1 MADGSSQGGVVT
13 PKQDKH
19 LALQGDDTYIS
30 TTTRTTLDSESHAPT
45 PYLPAHEESSAAPMA
60 SDRDPLRPAQDSV
73 STGHHGPQ
81 PAGRPTGGAQE
92 WRLNNNIN
100 SQDITPSGDRCN
112 NLISLFAPFPFFNF

>member
-60 SDRDPLRPAQDSV
+60 SDRDPLRTAQDSV
-73 STGHHGPQ
+73 ST
-81 PAGRPTGGAQE
+81 
-92 WRLNNNIN
+92 
-100 SQDITPSGDRCN
+100 QDIMPWTTTGREAHRWGTRVEVKQQHQLSRHH
-112 NLISLFAPFPFFNF
+112 PFRGLL

>member
-1 MADGSSQGGVVT
+1 MVA
-13 PKQDKH
+13 PKGEWVPPSRTR
-19 LALQGDDTYIS
+19 LALQGDDTYTS
-30 TTTRTTLDSESHAPT
+30 THHKDHPGLGQAPPT
-45 PYLPAHEESSAAPMA
+45 PYLPAHGESSAAPMA
-60 SDRDPLRPAQDSV
+60 SDRDPLRTAQDSV

>member
-1 MADGSSQGGVVT
+1 MTLTSAPPQGPPWTRRVT
-13 PKQDKH
+13 
-19 LALQGDDTYIS
+19 LLRLTYQ
-30 TTTRTTLDSESHAPT
+30 LMKK
-45 PYLPAHEESSAAPMA
+45 AAQRRWQA
-60 SDRDPLRPAQDSV
+60 TEDPLRTAQDSV

-112 NLISLFAPFPFFNF
+112 NLISPFAPFPFFNF